1 MINEKIKM
9 IVEGFLNSV
18 KLPATPIGTCTGVG
32 VQVDAKFVIPMAQI
46 SGNMKSRMRSGD
58 KVRLLAS
65 TGWEEFY
72 ILEIIGRPYTISGG

>member
-18 KLPATPIGTCTGVG
+18 KLPAILIGTCTGVG

-46 SGNMKSRMRSGD
+46 SGNMKSRMRS
-58 KVRLLAS
+58 
-65 TGWEEFY
+65 
-72 ILEIIGRPYTISGG
+72 EIKYVCWHPLVGRNSIFWKL

>member
-1 MINEKIKM
+1 M
-9 IVEGFLNSV
+9 
-18 KLPATPIGTCTGVG
+18 
-32 VQVDAKFVIPMAQI
+32 QVDAKFVIPMAQI

-72 ILEIIGRPYTISGG
+72 ILEIIGRALYHIRRLTMAEEITLQTDTKIEEEAFSNSFL